1 MWYWPASNVSLA
13 IPVAF
18 WNALCINWLL
28 ELIHRLLVAS
38 VLCQS
43 WQSGGCSV
51 KSATPALAADWGQ
64 KLEGP
69 VSLLLHKMYITY
81 CSMNLKSLKEWM
93 DCCFELWS
101 CPPFWPHFQSVCEAP
116 TFLFCHAAEGSL
128 LCCCSDLTSAHT
140 STLYWTVHMVVHAIL
155 KIQRHLFSFKD

>member
-1 MWYWPASNVSLA
+1 MSLA

-81 CSMNLKSLKEWM
+81 CSMNLKSLKEWL

-101 CPPFWPHFQSVCEAP
+101 SSILTTFSVSLWSPNFSILPCCWGFIALLLFGSYQCPYEH
-116 TFLFCHAAEGSL
+116 TL
-128 LCCCSDLTSAHT
+128 LDSAHGGACNT
-140 STLYWTVHMVVHAIL
+140 
-155 KIQRHLFSFKD
+155 